1 MTNSWRNCW
10 VINVKNPLDCWLID
24 DDSTK
29 PIYLENNFPKY
40 DRARMMEFRLSNSP
54 TEEYLENHPQKK
66 EDGQIEGQ
74 MTLEDFLGGDNQ

>member
-54 TEEYLENHPQKK
+54 TEEYLEKHPQKK
-66 EDGQIEGQ
+66 EDGQLSIF
-74 MTLEDFLGGDNQ
+74 DFMGGDNQ